1 MKLIKLKSGDTA
13 LIGSSKIKEG
23 DYFVEMPPKE
33 SGRQSYAG
41 IIYRCDGFGFGFIYS
56 KEINFPFPENCRKV
70 IYSTTHFKFDWALL
84 KDLSQIFILATGI
97 FAGLTWF
104 CATQYKPDVSS
115 RLIFLPII
123 SYLFFIIISVVLF
136 RNRFKL

>member
-33 SGRQSYAG
+33 LGRQSYSG
-41 IIYRCDGFGFGFIYS
+41 IMHKCIS
-56 KEINFPFPENCRKV
+56 KSANGSFLYTGEISFPFPENCRKV

-84 KDLSQIFILATGI
+84 KDLSQIFILATRNI
-97 FAGLTWF
+97 
-104 CATQYKPDVSS
+104 CRSHM
-115 RLIFLPII
+115 
-123 SYLFFIIISVVLF
+123 VLCHTV
-136 RNRFKL
+136 